1 MVTIKLA
8 TLDDLSFLVQLEKSS
23 FAENDRF
30 RAANLKRSLSSKKQS
45 TYIIYKN
52 DTPAGAAIVWHY
64 LKVWRLYSIAIL
76 PAFQNMHLGGSLL
89 FHIIQEAQ
97 KSALQRLTLE
107 VHETNLKARKFYE
120 KFGFTDVRVLA
131 NYYGEND
138 DGIKME
144 ILFFTENKRLINVV
158 VTDLNLPFIEEIP
171 GIFVINPATFIND
184 PRYHNGNYRV
194 FNMCETY
201 TYQTVGYYVS
211 LFAAARQFRIIP
223 SIATIEDFTEIAIV
237 DSISEEI
244 GDAIKQTFKN
254 VPGTTFELEVI
265 FGKTRTEKFSSLAY
279 KLFKLFP
286 ATFLRFTFTREKTW
300 LLTSVDP
307 FIPPHLDEEFIKV
320 AAQEFFSSK
329 KFMNTRFRNYKYDL
343 AILVDEEDK
352 VGPSNK
358 QAIKRFVKAAQ
369 KIGFYTEIIHREDY
383 HRLNQFDA
391 LFIRATTNPQDYTY
405 KFSRLAY
412 AEGLI
417 VIDDPWSI
425 LRCANKVYFHESM
438 KTHNIKTPPTLFVTP
453 ESDLVTIGNF
463 LNFPLVLKRPD
474 SSSSKGVF
482 KVNNLAEMKLKVAE
496 MFVDSAIIV
505 AQKFLQSSFDWRVGI
520 LNGKAIFVSKYY
532 MAKNH
537 WQIFKWKKGNAF
549 LTGNVDTFLV
559 SEAPQKV
566 VSLALKA
573 ANLMGEG
580 LYGVDIKEH
589 NGSYYVIEVNDNPS
603 VDHGVEDLR
612 LGQKLYEIIIQDIFD
627 RIEQARNYK
636 SRELLPSF
644 FQKRE
649 KN

>member
-1 MVTIKLA
+1 MVNIKLA
-8 TLDDLSFLVQLEKSS
+8 TTADLAFLLELEQSS
-23 FAENDRF
+23 FSENDRF
-30 RAANLKRSLSSKKQS
+30 RAANIKRSLSSKNQS

-52 DTPAGAAIVWHY
+52 DVPAGAAIVWRY
-64 LKVWRLYSIAIL
+64 LKAWRLYSIAVL
-76 PAFQNMHLGGSLL
+76 PAFQNKHLGGSLL

-97 KSALQRLTLE
+97 RNKVQRLTLE
-107 VHETNLKARKFYE
+107 VHASNTKARQIYT
-120 KFGFTDVRVLA
+120 KFGFNEVKVLPG
-131 NYYGEND
+131 YYGEND
-138 DGIKME
+138 DGVKME

-158 VTDLNLPFIEEIP
+158 VTDLDLPYLDEIP
-171 GIFVINPATFIND
+171 GIFVITPSTFIND
-184 PRYHNGNYRV
+184 PRYHDGNYRV

-201 TYQTVGYYVS
+201 SYQTVGYYIS

-244 GDAIKQTFKN
+244 SDAIKQTFKN
-254 VPGTTFELEVI
+254 VQGSTFELEVI
-265 FGKTRTEKFSSLAY
+265 FGLTRTDKFSLLAY
-279 KLFKLFP
+279 KLYKLFP
-286 ATFLRFTFTREKTW
+286 APFLRFTFSREKSW
-300 LLTSVDP
+300 ILTSVDP
-307 FIPPHLDEEFIKV
+307 FLPLDLNDQFIKD
-320 AAQEFFSSK
+320 AAVGFFSTK

-358 QAIKRFVKAAQ
+358 QAIARFVKAAQ
-369 KIGFYTEIIHREDY
+369 KIGFYTEIIHKEDY

-438 KTHNIKTPPTLFVTP
+438 KTHNIKTPPTLFVTQ

-463 LNFPLVLKRPD
+463 LGFPLVLKRPD

-482 KVNNLAEMKLKVAE
+482 KVNNLDDMKAKVAE
-496 MFVDSAIIV
+496 MFIDSAIIV

-537 WQIFKWKKGNAF
+537 WQIFKWKKGDAF

-559 SEAPQKV
+559 EDAPQKV

-573 ANLMGEG
+573 AALMGEG
-580 LYGVDIKEH
+580 LYGVDIKEF
-589 NGSYYVIEVNDNPS
+589 NGNYYVIEVNDNPS
-603 VDHGVEDLR
+603 VDHGVEDLK

-644 FQKRE
+644 FQKR
-649 KN
+649 

>member
-1 MVTIKLA
+1 MVNIKLA
-8 TLDDLSFLVQLEKSS
+8 TTADLAFLLQLENSS
-23 FAENDRF
+23 FDENDRF
-30 RAANLKRSLSSKKQS
+30 RPANIKRSLSSKNQ
-45 TYIIYKN
+45 TIYIIYKN
-52 DTPAGAAIVWHY
+52 NIPAGAAIIWNY
-64 LKVWRLYSIAIL
+64 LKVWRIYSIAVL
-76 PAFQNMHLGGSLL
+76 PAFQNKHLGGTLL

-97 KSALQRLTLE
+97 KSGVQRLSLE
-107 VHETNLKARKFYE
+107 VNQNNTIARKFYE
-120 KFGFTDVRVLA
+120 KFGFSEVRVLPA
-131 NYYGEND
+131 YYGEGE
-138 DGIKME
+138 DGVKME
-144 ILFFTENKRLINVV
+144 ILFFRESERLINVV
-158 VTDLNLPFIEEIP
+158 VTDLNLPFLEELN
-171 GIFVINPATFIND
+171 GISVVTPSTFIND
-184 PRYHNGNYRV
+184 PRYYNGNYRI
-194 FNMCETY
+194 FNLCETY
-201 TYQTVGYYVS
+201 TYQTFGYYVS
-211 LFAAARQFRIIP
+211 LFAGARGFRIIP
-223 SIATIEDFTEIAIV
+223 SIATIEDLTEIAIV

-244 GDAIKQTFKN
+244 SETIKQSFKN
-254 VPGTTFELEVI
+254 VDDTTFILEVT
-265 FGKTRTEKFSSLAY
+265 FGKTRVDKFSGLAY
-279 KLFKLFP
+279 KLYKLFP
-286 ATFLRFTFTREKTW
+286 APFLRFTFTKEKTW

-307 FIPPHLDEEFIKV
+307 FLPSDFSDEFFKED
-320 AAQEFFSSK
+320 AREFFSSK
-329 KFMNTRFRNYKYDL
+329 KFMNMRFRNYKYDL

-358 QAIKRFVKAAQ
+358 QAISRFVKAAQ
-369 KIGFYTEIIHREDY
+369 KIGFYTEIIHKEDY

-463 LNFPLVLKRPD
+463 LSFPLVLKRPD

-482 KVNNLAEMKLKVAE
+482 KVNSLEEMKAKVHE
-496 MFVDSAIIV
+496 MFTDSAIIV
-505 AQKFLQSSFDWRVGI
+505 AQKFIPSTFDWRVGI
-520 LNGKAIFVSKYY
+520 LNGKPLFVSKYY

-537 WQIFKWKKGNAF
+537 WQIFKWKKDNAF
-549 LTGNVDTFLV
+549 LTGNVDTFLIE
-559 SEAPQKV
+559 EAPRKV
-566 VSLALKA
+566 VALALKA

-636 SRELLPSF
+636 SRELLPSLF
-644 FQKRE
+644 IKR
-649 KN
+649 